1 VTAVSFFVV
10 GTPAPQGSK
19 RFVGNG
25 RMVESSKAL
34 APWRAAVAWVASQ
47 HPLTPGPV
55 EVTLDFALARP
66 RSAPKSRLWPDR
78 KPDLDKLERGCLDAL
93 TAAAVIED
101 DARVVRLSSW
111 KRYALPGEATGV
123 GVTIRPAVVA
133 ELRGPMG
140 ETA

>member
-1 VTAVSFFVV
+1 MTGVVTFFVV

-19 RFVGNG
+19 KWVGGN
-25 RMVESSKAL
+25 RMIESSKAL

-140 ETA
+140 ER

>member
-1 VTAVSFFVV
+1 MSATA
-10 GTPAPQGSK
+10 GW
-19 RFVGNG
+19 
-25 RMVESSKAL
+25 SS
-34 APWRAAVAWVASQ
+34 RRRRSRRGGQ
-47 HPLTPGPV
+47 RS
-55 EVTLDFALARP
+55 RP

-93 TAAAVIED
+93 TSAAVIED

-133 ELRGPMG
+133 EPQR
-140 ETA
+140 EDVA